1 VEARLENN
9 IDRLGG
15 LERNVASGLVDEQ
28 QMITTTSVGDVAQ
41 RVGVSVLC
49 KKAPLGYERLQGDKG
64 ILFANPL
71 PDTTFFLSVSG
82 ITLTIKNATEWE
94 FEKASSSEPSP
105 ARASG
110 YVQVNDV
117 FLWGQR
123 VRCKQSPAHYAS
135 NAVGVE
141 GTLQPLHVGDAK
153 LVATFHGDNDRSWPV
168 FREGWEF
175 EKVIAGDTSG
185 RSDWVTALLRLRAL
199 IGSKQRIVRSPWPGC
214 IDQETVIEEVQNCM
228 SLGTGAV
235 VSFEVYHDGDVRR
248 CGIGETNWRHW
259 KFEPVAAHPPT
270 DDKTFDVVDHPKHYN
285 VHPSGV
291 ECIEIMERLGSNLG
305 SAFKYIW
312 RADEKHD
319 TPLTDLK
326 KALWYLRS
334 ELDIKWEPSTVTQ
347 ERVKRVVS
355 HESFN
360 TGSAMLAI
368 FNAANSENGSVDKR
382 AVIETAIES
391 IEAELRRLSK

>member
-1 VEARLENN
+1 
-9 IDRLGG
+9 
-15 LERNVASGLVDEQ
+15 
-28 QMITTTSVGDVAQ
+28 MITATSVGDDVGAAQ
-41 RVGVSVLC
+41 RASVDVLC

-64 ILFANPL
+64 VLSASQL
-71 PDTTFFLSVSG
+71 PDTTFFFSVSG
-82 ITLTIKNATEWE
+82 VTLTIKNATEWE
-94 FEKASSSEPSP
+94 FEATSINESSP

-110 YVQVNDV
+110 YVQTNDV

-123 VRCKQSPAHYAS
+123 VRCKRAPVHCVSY
-135 NAVGVE
+135 AVGVE
-141 GTLQPLHVGDAK
+141 GTLQPPRHGDAANAAA
-153 LVATFHGDNDRSWPV
+153 VFYCDNRSWIV
-168 FREGWEF
+168 GEGWDF
-175 EKVIAGDTSG
+175 EKVVAGT
-185 RSDWVTALLRLRAL
+185 RSDWVITLIRLREL
-199 IGSKQRIVRSPWPGC
+199 IGSRQRIVRSPWSDC
-214 IDQETVIEEVQNCM
+214 IGQETVIEEVQNCM
-228 SLGTGAV
+228 NLGTGVV
-235 VSFEVYHDGDVRR
+235 VSFEVRHDADVRR
-248 CGIGETNWRHW
+248 CGIAETNWRNW
-259 KFEPVAAHPPT
+259 EFEPVPSLPPT
-270 DDKTFDVVDHPKHYN
+270 DGKTFDVVDHPKHYN

-319 TPLTDLK
+319 APITDLK
-326 KALWYLRS
+326 KALWYLRR
-334 ELDIKWEPSTVTQ
+334 ELDIKWEPSTATQ

-391 IEAELRRLSK
+391 IESELRRLST